1 MRNRRLSTISASAPE
16 GIANKNMGKL
26 EATCTRETI
35 RGDESSEV
43 MSHAEVE
50 LYIQPPIF
58 DTRVA
63 VQMIAYGRYR
73 NGLHIGGEEVL
84 AAIVI
89 NSVRTLGGQPA
100 QLRTLASVF

>member
-1 MRNRRLSTISASAPE
+1 
-16 GIANKNMGKL
+16 MGKL
-26 EATCTRETI
+26 AATCTRETI
-35 RGDESSEV
+35 KGDESSEV
-43 MSHAEVE
+43 MSHADVE

-73 NGLHIGGEEVL
+73 KGLHNDAEEDL

-89 NSVRTLGGQPA
+89 SDVRKLVEHMGRA
-100 QLRTLASVF
+100 RR